1 MSGDLLDVIM
11 GGQYCEQH
19 GVRDV
24 VKARED
30 LPLLVEVLGEG
41 PLAELELLREVGQC
55 SGLGRLSAVTTLKQ
69 FIVSVVEAPFFA
81 SKVYLRNCIVRVVLL
96 INLYLDNVLDFV
108 TLFHELSPCS
118 VDRSESLGFL
128 RQILLR
134 CWK

>member
-1 MSGDLLDVIM
+1 MVQHVPGVGRFAEGGQVRLGQGVGKDVRLKDGPLKRQGWGVQLVPEVSGDLLDVIM

-55 SGLGRLSAVTTLKQ
+55 SGLGRLSAVTTLN
-69 FIVSVVEAPFFA
+69 S
-81 SKVYLRNCIVRVVLL
+81 SSLVL
-96 INLYLDNVLDFV
+96 
-108 TLFHELSPCS
+108 
-118 VDRSESLGFL
+118 
-128 RQILLR
+128 
-134 CWK
+134 